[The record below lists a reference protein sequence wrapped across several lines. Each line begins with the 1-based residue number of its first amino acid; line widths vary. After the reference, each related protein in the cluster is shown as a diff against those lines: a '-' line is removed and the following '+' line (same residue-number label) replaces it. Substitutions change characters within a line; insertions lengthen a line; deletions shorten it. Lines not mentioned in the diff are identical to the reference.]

1 MSARAAGIRL
11 LAAAAVAVSLGG
23 CAHLVVL
30 HDPLSATEHNDLGVA
45 YEAGGQPKLAARE
58 YHRSLHLDAHQGRA
72 RVNLGNVDAARG
84 RWRAAE
90 KSYRR
95 ALRDSSADADAMNNL
110 AIALH
115 RQGRRPD
122 EARAWAA
129 RAVTTGGPR
138 DSLYRATLAEVDR
151 RAP

>member
-1 MSARAAGIRL
+1 MIAVAPFVRL
-11 LAAAAVAVSLGG
+11 SAAAVAAIALAG

-30 HDPLSATEHNDLGVA
+30 HDPLTAVEHNDLGVA
-45 YEAGGQPKLAARE
+45 YEAGGQPGLAARE
-58 YHRSLHLDAHQGRA
+58 YHRSLRLDAHQGRA

-95 ALRDSSADADAMNNL
+95 ALRDSVTDADAMNNL
-110 AIALH
+110 AIALS

-122 EARAWAA
+122 EARAWAE
-129 RAVTTGGPR
+129 RAVTTGGER
-138 DSLYRATLAEVDR
+138 DSLYRATLDEVSAR
-151 RAP
+151 GH

>member
-1 MSARAAGIRL
+1 MTARAAGLRL
-11 LAAAAVAVSLGG
+11 LAVTVVVAALGS

-45 YEAGGQPKLAARE
+45 YEAGGQPKLAAHE
-58 YHRSLHLDAHQGRA
+58 YHKSLHLDAHQGRA

-115 RQGRRPD
+115 RQGRRPA
-122 EARAWAA
+122 EARAWAE
-129 RAVTTGGPR
+129 RAVAAGGPS
-138 DSLYRATLAEVDR
+138 DSLYRATLAELDR
-151 RAP
+151 PAP